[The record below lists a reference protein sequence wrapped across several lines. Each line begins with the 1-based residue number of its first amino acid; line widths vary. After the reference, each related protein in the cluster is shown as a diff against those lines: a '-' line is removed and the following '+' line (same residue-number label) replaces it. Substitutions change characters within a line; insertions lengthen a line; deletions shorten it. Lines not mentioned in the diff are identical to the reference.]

1 MDALTIIPEE
11 PAAPKHHALLM
22 PRPSPLRKQGIHKP
36 RKANILKDEEDE
48 KTERPKVPDGGR
60 GWAVVFAAFVIETC
74 GFGGFSRAAG
84 VFYAALTEEFSATE
98 LELAFIGVSLA
109 TLGLCLVCLGVW
121 DLCSCCCRS
130 GRSDTS
136 VPPGELHPVGDVSP
150 MPSPPPA
157 YSSLFTFRPSVTS
170 VTGNVPDMCVP
181 SSSANPDNVILLP
194 VTYIRCEDRR
204 GSHHL
209 TCSCASPT
217 PSMDDRP
224 PKYEDA
230 FCD

>member
-1 MDALTIIPEE
+1 MEAMVPPMDVETVSETASC
-11 PAAPKHHALLM
+11 
-22 PRPSPLRKQGIHKP
+22 PRSGIV
-36 RKANILKDEEDE
+36 R
-48 KTERPKVPDGGR
+48 RRVPCFIHP
-60 GWAVVFAAFVIETC
+60 VVFVGLSFIV
-74 GFGGFSRAAG
+74 GGMVMAG
-84 VFYAALTEEFSATE
+84 LGLTDAPMYYP
-98 LELAFIGVSLA
+98 LAFIGVSLA

-121 DLCSCCCRS
+121 DLCSCCCRKN
-130 GRSDTS
+130 RSDTG

-150 MPSPPPA
+150 IPSPPPA

-170 VTGNVPDMCVP
+170 VAGNVPDMCAP
-181 SSSANPDNVILLP
+181 SSSATPDNVILLP

-230 FCD
+230 FYE

>member
-1 MDALTIIPEE
+1 MEAVV
-11 PAAPKHHALLM
+11 M
-22 PRPSPLRKQGIHKP
+22 PTDVDS
-36 RKANILKDEEDE
+36 
-48 KTERPKVPDGGR
+48 VPDPETIPCTR
-60 GWAVVFAAFVIETC
+60 PDSMRRLVCFINPVVFVGLSFIV
-74 GFGGFSRAAG
+74 GGMVMAG
-84 VFYAALTEEFSATE
+84 LGLTDAPMYYP
-98 LELAFIGVSLA
+98 LAFIGVSLA